1 MKRFLIPVLAVLCL
15 LPFISPAFALVLGM
29 ATVWICG
36 NPYLAVTKKLTKQ
49 LLAVSIIGLGA
60 GMDLNVIA
68 QTGLHG
74 LYLTA
79 FTIFGILAAGL
90 LIGHCLRV
98 NKQTSI
104 LIAIGTAIC
113 GGSAIAAAAP
123 VLNAKD
129 QNISVALGV
138 VFILNAFAL
147 LIFPPLG
154 HVLGLSQEQFGL
166 WGALAIHDTSSV
178 VGAAAHYGAGALET
192 GTTVK
197 LTRALWIIPLTFML
211 GLYVHARPI
220 KSDDD
225 EEEDS
230 GVKAAP
236 KKPWFIFGFVIMA
249 ALVTYFPFLQ
259 SAGEVIHGLSKRV
272 LILTLFLIGAGLTID
287 AIKTAGIK
295 PLIQGSILWLL
306 TLCGTFALIK
316 LDLVGLP

>member
-1 MKRFLIPVLAVLCL
+1 MKRFLIPVFAVLCL
-15 LPFISPAFALVLGM
+15 LPFVSPAFALVLGM
-29 ATVWICG
+29 VTAWVCG
-36 NPYLAVTKKLTKQ
+36 NPYLDATKKLTKQ
-49 LLAVSIIGLGA
+49 LLAVSIVGLGA

-79 FTIFGILAAGL
+79 FTIFGVLVAGL

-166 WGALAIHDTSSV
+166 WSALAIHDTSSV

-211 GLYVHARPI
+211 GLYVHSRQVRCDDGGEDCRA
-220 KSDDD
+220 KS
-225 EEEDS
+225 
-230 GVKAAP
+230 GL

-249 ALVTYFPFLQ
+249 AIVTYVPFLQ
-259 SAGEVIHGLSKRV
+259 NAGEIIHSLSKRV
-272 LILTLFLIGAGLTID
+272 LIMTLFLIGAGLTLD
-287 AIKTAGIK
+287 AIKSAGIK
-295 PLIQGSILWLL
+295 PLIQGGMLWLL